1 MEWGLILAGLGAF
14 IAAVVAGVGSAVWV
28 GKAGQAVAGVVAEE
42 PESSVHCSYCSF
54 YPVRKAFTV

>member
-28 GKAGQAVAGVVAEE
+28 GKAGQAVQE
-42 PESSVHCSYCSF
+42 
-54 YPVRKAFTV
+54 